1 MIVMDTHV
9 LVWAME
15 NDRSLGLKAAV
26 LIDEA
31 TASDG
36 AYISAMTCWE
46 VSMLVDRGK
55 LGFRQGVRAWMDE
68 TLSQPGIFL
77 APVGLEIGVEA
88 GSLPGRP
95 HGDPCD
101 RIIMTTARILGCPL
115 LTADGAILDYAATGH
130 LTAIDARL

>member
-1 MIVMDTHV
+1 MIVIDTHV

-15 NDRSLGLKAAV
+15 NDRSLGVEAAA

-55 LGFRQGVRAWMDE
+55 LGFRQGIRAWMNE

-77 APVGLEIGVEA
+77 APVGHEIAVEA
-88 GSLPGRP
+88 GGLPGRP

-101 RIIMTTARILGCPL
+101 RIIMTTARILRCPL

>member
-1 MIVMDTHV
+1 MIVVDTHV

-15 NDRSLGLKAAV
+15 NDRSLGLEAAA

-46 VSMLVDRGK
+46 VSMLVDRRK
-55 LGFRQGVRAWMDE
+55 LEFRQGARAWLDE
-68 TLSQPGIFL
+68 VLSQPGIFL
-77 APVGLEIGVEA
+77 APVSFEIGVEA

-101 RIIMTTARILGCPL
+101 RIIITTARILGCPL
-115 LTADGAILDYAATGH
+115 LTADGPILEYAANGH
-130 LTAIDARL
+130 LTAIDARR

>member
-1 MIVMDTHV
+1 MIVIDTHV

-15 NDRSLGLKAAV
+15 NNRSLGSEATA

-36 AYISAMTCWE
+36 AYVSAMTCWE

-77 APVGLEIGVEA
+77 APVGLETGVEA
-88 GSLPGRP
+88 GRLPGRP

-115 LTADGAILDYAATGH
+115 LTADGAILEYAAAGH
-130 LTAIDARL
+130 LTAIDARR

>member
-1 MIVMDTHV
+1 MIVIDTHV

-15 NDRSLGLKAAV
+15 NDRSLGREAAAM
-26 LIDEA
+26 IDEA

-55 LGFRQGVRAWMDE
+55 LEFRQGVRVWMNE
-68 TLSQPGIFL
+68 TLLQPGIFL
-77 APVGLEIGVEA
+77 APVDLEISVEA
-88 GSLPGRP
+88 GDLPGRP

-115 LTADGAILDYAATGH
+115 LTADGAILEYAARGH
-130 LTAIDARL
+130 LTAIDARR